1 MQLFRDNALIG
12 QVPLQFGGETT
23 WTLPFGLDDRLRVRV
38 EPDKRDGANGGFI
51 GGRREVV
58 VTRQWQVENLRGKPV
73 TLQVLEPAPVSEHED
88 IRVQTQFTPPVTK
101 ADWRDQRGIQ
111 MWELPL
117 APNQTQRFQAI
128 YKVSAPKDANVP
140 NLP

>member
-1 MQLFRDNALIG
+1 MSWFAAG
-12 QVPLQFGGETT
+12 APGFVPPELG
-23 WTLPFGLDDRLRVRV
+23 V
-38 EPDKRDGANGGFI
+38 
-51 GGRREVV
+51 
-58 VTRQWQVENLRGKPV
+58 
-73 TLQVLEPAPVSEHED
+73 EPAPVSEHED
-88 IRVQTQFTPPVTK
+88 IRVQTQFTPPATK

-128 YKVSAPKDANVP
+128 YKVSVPKDANVP

>member
-1 MQLFRDNALIG
+1 
-12 QVPLQFGGETT
+12 
-23 WTLPFGLDDRLRVRV
+23 
-38 EPDKRDGANGGFI
+38 
-51 GGRREVV
+51 
-58 VTRQWQVENLRGKPV
+58 
-73 TLQVLEPAPVSEHED
+73 VLEPAPVSEHED

-128 YKVSAPKDANVP
+128 YKVSVPKDANVP